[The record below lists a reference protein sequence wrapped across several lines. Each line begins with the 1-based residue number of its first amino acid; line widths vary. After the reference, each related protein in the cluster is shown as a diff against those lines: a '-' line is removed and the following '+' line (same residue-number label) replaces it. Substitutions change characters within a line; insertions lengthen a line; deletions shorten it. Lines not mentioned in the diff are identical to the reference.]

1 MYDEKSCGAVLYT
14 YDNNI
19 LKYLLIVNQDGIYG
33 FPKGHMENDET
44 EEEAALRE
52 IYEEVGIKAHFMN
65 NFKEYDSYRLFSK
78 EKNKEVYKQ
87 VIYFLSDFNKK
98 DIVKQ
103 DEEITSYSI
112 VTYEEAISLIQAESS
127 RNILTKANQFILNKC
142 NKIY

>member
-44 EEEAALRE
+44 EEETALRE

-65 NFKEYDSYRLFSK
+65 NFKEYDAYRLFSK